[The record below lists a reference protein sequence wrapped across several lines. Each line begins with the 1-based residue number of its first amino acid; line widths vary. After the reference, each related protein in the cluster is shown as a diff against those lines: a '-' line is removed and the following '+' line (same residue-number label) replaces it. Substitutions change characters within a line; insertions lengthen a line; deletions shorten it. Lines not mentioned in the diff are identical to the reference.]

1 MFTLVLRDVLPSH
14 KVGFYSKFLAQSVFF
29 KTAVKTVTDLEEW
42 YPEEYAPKPY
52 VHLARAHGAGTA
64 YTTIY
69 GKANS
74 YSKDLTNFAAVPEI
88 LRRYV
93 QTGDYVSTSLFVDN
107 GLESVDLILF
117 LRRCFW
123 PCCIPRL

>member
-52 VHLARAHGAGTA
+52 VHLAMAHGAGTA

-74 YSKDLTNFAAVPEI
+74 YSRDLTNFAAVPDI
-88 LRRYV
+88 MRR
-93 QTGDYVSTSLFVDN
+93 
-107 GLESVDLILF
+107 
-117 LRRCFW
+117 
-123 PCCIPRL
+123 